1 MKQLT
6 DVLDSYVNKN
16 FDKAKEVWEKD
27 EQVDDLTYIAM
38 ESVIDFLSKDKKN
51 LDFSKKADIY
61 FRFKRLTDE
70 NQMGNLFKVMFV
82 TKKDN
87 NFKTGFNDIKI

>member
-1 MKQLT
+1 MKQLN

-27 EQVDDLTYIAM
+27 EKVDDLTYIAM

-51 LDFSKKADIY
+51 LYDCNSDTLNGSGCTCFTKNRVFSP
-61 FRFKRLTDE
+61 R
-70 NQMGNLFKVMFV
+70 KV
-82 TKKDN
+82 N
-87 NFKTGFNDIKI
+87 

>member
-1 MKQLT
+1 MKQLN

-38 ESVIDFLSKDKKN
+38 ESVIDFLSLRFFYTFNFCYKKFGKSRRSYN
-51 LDFSKKADIY
+51 EY
-61 FRFKRLTDE
+61 R
-70 NQMGNLFKVMFV
+70 
-82 TKKDN
+82 
-87 NFKTGFNDIKI
+87 